1 MICDVLFSPLNFK
14 TMKKYKVIEKRMSVV
29 EYEIEAESEEA
40 AKQLEGEIIDEQET
54 DNYGYDLVSCEE
66 IES

>member
-1 MICDVLFSPLNFK
+1 
-14 TMKKYKVIEKRMSVV
+14 MKKYKVIEKRMSVV

-54 DNYGYDLVSCEE
+54 DNYGYELVSCEE

>member
-1 MICDVLFSPLNFK
+1 MNDTL
-14 TMKKYKVIEKRMSVV
+14 KKYKVIEKRMSVV

-40 AKQLEGEIIDEQET
+40 AKQLKGEIIDERET

-66 IES
+66 IEF